1 MPKRYVYPGCY
12 HSIMCIHRTGM
23 GGSSSAVCVR
33 VWAARWFHHSAAAI
47 PVMQLLFSTWGPGV
61 LPALQAILLLL
72 LLLLASC
79 MPLLLLNFRRR
90 RHPRSTLKGFQF
102 GTRLRARTL
111 FIHAYQGML
120 HRSLLHAL
128 SIFSRQWRCDASSHA
143 GLLHY
148 ISGTDPVG
156 AFSF

>member
-1 MPKRYVYPGCY
+1 M
-12 HSIMCIHRTGM
+12 
-23 GGSSSAVCVR
+23 R
-33 VWAARWFHHSAAAI
+33 VWAARWFHQSAAAI
-47 PVMQLLFSTWGPGV
+47 IQLLFSTWGPGV

-102 GTRLRARTL
+102 DTRLRARTL
-111 FIHAYQGML
+111 FIHAYQGKL

-128 SIFSRQWRCDASSHA
+128 SIFPRQWLCDASSHA